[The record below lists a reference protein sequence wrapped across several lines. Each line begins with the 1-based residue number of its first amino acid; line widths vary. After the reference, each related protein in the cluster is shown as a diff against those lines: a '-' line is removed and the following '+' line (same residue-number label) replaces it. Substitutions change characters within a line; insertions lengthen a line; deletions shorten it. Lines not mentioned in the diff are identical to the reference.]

1 MADEGFKRKLTAIL
15 SADVEGY
22 SRLMDDDEAA
32 TVRTLTA
39 YRSAITDLVQKF
51 SGRVVDSPGDNIL
64 AEFTSVVDA
73 VSCAAEIQRDLA
85 ERNVDLPDERKMQF
99 RIGVNLGDVI
109 DEEERIYGDG
119 VNIAARIE
127 SLSDAG
133 GICISHSAYDQIKNK
148 LKFGYEYLGE
158 HEVKNIREPVKAYRV
173 LLSPEFEDKLIGF
186 DKKASNKKWIWLVAA
201 AVVLSVIGIG
211 IWQFY
216 VRRPAIEPVSVEKMA
231 LPLPDKPS
239 IVVLPFDNLSGD
251 SKEDYFS
258 DGLTEQIITTLSVYP
273 RLFVI
278 ARQSAFHYKGTS
290 TKIQKV
296 AEELGVR
303 YVLKG
308 GVQKS
313 GEKIRITVQLI
324 DAISGN
330 YIWSERYDRELKDL
344 FDLQDE
350 ITVNVLKSMVAELTE
365 GEEAR
370 RWTKRVDNLEAL
382 EKHYRGQ
389 AYFCRHTKEDYDKAR
404 PLFEEAIAL
413 EPEFVWPYVYLGS
426 IHTSSAARG
435 WSDSRAKS
443 LQKASELAQKALA
456 IDDSHDGAHF
466 LSAVVYLNSRKYDKA
481 FSEAKRAVA
490 LNPNGSTAYMILG
503 ATLASL
509 GRWEESVLYA
519 EKSIRLSPF
528 PGAMPFLVLG
538 RAYFMTDQYD
548 ESIATLKKAL
558 NVSPNFVLAHIFLAA
573 CYSSVGR
580 DAEARAAAKK
590 VLRINP
596 KFTIES
602 YAKRLTY
609 SNKADIDREVNAL
622 RKAGLPYTPPLP
634 LPDKPSIAV
643 LAFDNLSGDPVQ
655 EYFSDGISE
664 NIITALSKVGE
675 LFVIARNSSF
685 TYKGKPVKVQQVG
698 RELGVRYV
706 LEGSVQKSGDR
717 VRITAQL
724 IDAKDGQHLWAEKY
738 DRELKDIF
746 EIQDELTMKIVIAL
760 RVELTEGEVARISS
774 KRYKNLDVYLKAVQV
789 NSLWNDGSKESL
801 IRLGQLAQEIVD
813 MEPDSSVGYL
823 WLGWYHYSLAD
834 RAISPKENFKKAFAY
849 AQKVLTID
857 ESDAHSHALLC
868 WLYSKVK
875 KIEKAIESGKRSV
888 ELMPNGNTVNLIY
901 GSTLVFAERFD
912 EGIVY
917 IKQAIRLH
925 PFPPYYFY
933 INLGRCYY
941 WRGQYEEALGEYQKA
956 LQRAPDNALPHFGL
970 AITYIKLN
978 REEEARLSAAKAL
991 EIFPNFTVT
1000 LVKKTWRYKT
1010 QSGLED
1016 YIDAMRRAGF
1026 PE

>member
-1 MADEGFKRKLTAIL
+1 MTDERASRKMSAIL
-15 SADVEGY
+15 SADVKGY
-22 SRLMDDDEAA
+22 SRMMSVDEEG
-32 TVRTLTA
+32 TVKALNDCREIIA
-39 YRSAITDLVQKF
+39 RCVQDHK
-51 SGRVVDSPGDNIL
+51 GRIVDSPGDNVL
-64 AEFTSVVDA
+64 AEFISTVEA
-73 VSCAAEIQRDLA
+73 VKCAVKIQEDVKV
-85 ERNVDLPDERKMQF
+85 RNADLPEDRRMEF

-109 DEEERIYGDG
+109 EEEGRIYGDG
-119 VNIAARIE
+119 VNIAARLE
-127 SLSDAG
+127 GLSDAG
-133 GICISHSAYDQIKNK
+133 GICISGTAFDQVKGK
-148 LKFGYEYLGE
+148 LSLGYKFIGKQT
-158 HEVKNIREPVKAYRV
+158 VKNITDPIRAYKV
-173 LLSPEFEDKLIGF
+173 LMAPEYAGKVIGEE
-186 DKKASNKKWIWLVAA
+186 KPKKWRWIQAA
-201 AVVLSVIGIG
+201 AVMLALIVATFFISNIYFGPPQIDSASVD
-211 IWQFY
+211 
-216 VRRPAIEPVSVEKMA
+216 KMA
-231 LPLPDKPS
+231 FPLPDKPS

-313 GEKIRITVQLI
+313 GEKVRITVQLI

-435 WSDSRAKS
+435 WSDSRTKS

-538 RAYFMTDQYD
+538 RAYFMTGQYD

-580 DAEARAAAKK
+580 DAEARAAAKE

-596 KFTIES
+596 KFNLES

-609 SNKADIDREVNAL
+609 SNEADIEREVDAL
-622 RKAGLPYTPPLP
+622 RKAGLP
-634 LPDKPSIAV
+634 
-643 LAFDNLSGDPVQ
+643 
-655 EYFSDGISE
+655 E
-664 NIITALSKVGE
+664 
-675 LFVIARNSSF
+675 
-685 TYKGKPVKVQQVG
+685 
-698 RELGVRYV
+698 
-706 LEGSVQKSGDR
+706 KS
-717 VRITAQL
+717 T
-724 IDAKDGQHLWAEKY
+724 
-738 DRELKDIF
+738 
-746 EIQDELTMKIVIAL
+746 
-760 RVELTEGEVARISS
+760 S
-774 KRYKNLDVYLKAVQV
+774 
-789 NSLWNDGSKESL
+789 
-801 IRLGQLAQEIVD
+801 
-813 MEPDSSVGYL
+813 
-823 WLGWYHYSLAD
+823 
-834 RAISPKENFKKAFAY
+834 
-849 AQKVLTID
+849 
-857 ESDAHSHALLC
+857 
-868 WLYSKVK
+868 
-875 KIEKAIESGKRSV
+875 
-888 ELMPNGNTVNLIY
+888 
-901 GSTLVFAERFD
+901 
-912 EGIVY
+912 
-917 IKQAIRLH
+917 
-925 PFPPYYFY
+925 
-933 INLGRCYY
+933 
-941 WRGQYEEALGEYQKA
+941 
-956 LQRAPDNALPHFGL
+956 
-970 AITYIKLN
+970 
-978 REEEARLSAAKAL
+978 
-991 EIFPNFTVT
+991 
-1000 LVKKTWRYKT
+1000 
-1010 QSGLED
+1010 
-1016 YIDAMRRAGF
+1016 
-1026 PE
+1026 